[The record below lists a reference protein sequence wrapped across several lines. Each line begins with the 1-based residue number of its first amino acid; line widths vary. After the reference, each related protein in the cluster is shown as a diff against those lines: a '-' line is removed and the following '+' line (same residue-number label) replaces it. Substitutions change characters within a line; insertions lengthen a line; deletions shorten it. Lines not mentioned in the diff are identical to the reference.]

1 MSSIIGQE
9 YLNQPCHY
17 ITEGRLCA
25 RKLMRKWM
33 SVKLV
38 CHGDKMKNIN
48 IKEKLHA
55 RLTGD
60 NTSLSRL

>member
-1 MSSIIGQE
+1 
-9 YLNQPCHY
+9 
-17 ITEGRLCA
+17 
-25 RKLMRKWM
+25 MRKWM